1 MVSYHVRSSFLVSV
15 STKLLR
21 VMSSKIFLVS
31 VMGMLE
37 YILEMSKDAKEVDG
51 VNGVCRSWFIR
62 SGEFVMLNVLGS
74 GARRLKL

>member
-21 VMSSKIFLVS
+21 VMSSKIFLLS

-37 YILEMSKDAKEVDG
+37 YMLEMSRDDKEVDS
-51 VNGVCRSWFIR
+51 VNGVCRSGFIR
-62 SGEFVMLNVLGS
+62 LGEFVMLNVLGN
-74 GARRLKL
+74 GARRLK